1 MQSGKFVVMRSHEL
15 HEVFFYHIGVFAGQ
29 GALHI
34 CVDDALLRNFLADV
48 VVDELGVILGTDACE
63 RGALR
68 LRDPELFKGILN
80 LLRDLGPVPLHLC
93 VGTDVGRDVVHV

>member
-1 MQSGKFVVMRSHEL
+1 MRRHEL

-48 VVDELGVILGTDACE
+48 VVDELGVVLGTHACE
-63 RGALR
+63 GGALR
-68 LRDPELFKGILN
+68 LRDPKLFEGVLDLFRN
-80 LLRDLGPVPLHLC
+80 LGPVTLHLC
-93 VGTDVGRDVVHV
+93 IRADIGGDVVHV